1 MGDLIFE
8 ARGASYRYPG
18 ARVDALADVHLAVP
32 AGALVGIVGP
42 NGCGKTTLLGLLLGT
57 RRPTAGTALALGR
70 PASEW
75 RRRDLARRVAVVAQR
90 EEPTFPLRVRD
101 AVSLG
106 RYPHVGPY
114 RPFAEAD
121 HAAVQAALERAD
133 ALHLADRWTQTLS
146 GGEWQRVRIARALA
160 QAPEVLVLDEATANL
175 DLRHEMET
183 FELVTDLVRSQ
194 GLTGVLVTH
203 HVNLVARFV
212 DVLAVIDGGH
222 VVAAGPPAEVLRR
235 DIVERVFA
243 WPVEITDW
251 RGVPQIV
258 PLMKRGEMAGRAEEQ
273 RGNAAARQHEQGAQH
288 GRDGQRGSEDQ
299 RG

>member
-1 MGDLIFE
+1 MGNMIFE
-8 ARGASYRYPG
+8 ARGAAYRYPG
-18 ARVDALADVHLAVP
+18 ARENALSDVHLTVP
-32 AGALVGIVGP
+32 PGVLVGIVGP

-57 RRPTAGTALALGR
+57 RRPTAGIALALGR

-101 AVSLG
+101 AVRLG

-114 RPFAEAD
+114 RPFADAD
-121 HAAVQAALERAD
+121 DAAVQRALERAD
-133 ALHLADRWTQTLS
+133 VLHLADRWIQELS

-183 FELVTDLVRSQ
+183 FELVSSLVRSQ

-212 DVLAVIDGGH
+212 DALAVLEGGH
-222 VVAAGPPAEVLRR
+222 VVAAGPPADVLRK
-235 DIVERVFA
+235 DVVERVFA
-243 WPVEITDW
+243 WPVEITEW
-251 RGVPQIV
+251 RGVPQVV
-258 PLMKRGEMAGRAEEQ
+258 PLMKQGELMQ
-273 RGNAAARQHEQGAQH
+273 RMETRQGSSAPRPEGTDAPHGANQH
-288 GRDGQRGSEDQ
+288 NGGER
-299 RG
+299 